1 MPNIDEASINKAVA
15 AADLNVM
22 RMALYQATRDKSLLD
37 MTVERKVVRGGA
49 STQVMLADEF
59 EDTVISKATA
69 YLKGPREVSQEPLTD
84 AELKTMM
91 ESFTGEPLTDKEF
104 AYRHNFVSLKDYQFE
119 ATWSGDR
126 PEMPDEF
133 KVVVIGAGF
142 SGVAVGVQLERLGI
156 PYVIYERRH
165 EIGGTWSVNTYPDAR
180 VDTSSFTYQF
190 TFEKNYPWSEFYA
203 RQHEV
208 RSYLESVA
216 RRLGVFDKI
225 VFNTELHRA
234 AFDDSAN
241 RWDLTLKEGDK
252 PEEVISANVLISG
265 AGLFGVAKELDLPGV
280 ESFGGSVVHTTAWP
294 PEGGVAG
301 KRVAIV
307 GNGSTGVQ
315 LLSSIAEEAEHVDVY
330 QRTPQWIAPREGY
343 GDPVSDELRLLL
355 DEMPFFWNWYCY
367 LMFSIPVRTQ
377 ALHEY
382 DPEWQKSGGLISERN
397 DLVRSVLTKYIKDS
411 VDNRADLY
419 EHLIP
424 KHPPFARRLI
434 VDNKWYKTLLEPNVD
449 LVPQAVES
457 FTSDGI
463 RATDGVER
471 PVDVVVAAV
480 GFSVSKYLWP
490 VEYVGPGGVTLE
502 DVWDKGSGPMAYLGM
517 TIPEFPNLFVL
528 YGPNSQA
535 RTGSLPSWIEIWSR
549 YVAQSVV
556 QLIESGKSRMS
567 VRKDVFDEYNEEL
580 DDAARQLVWD
590 DATSRTRNYY
600 VHASGRQQVN
610 APWNVDEYYERVSAP
625 NPDDF
630 VFE

>member
-1 MPNIDEASINKAVA
+1 MSNIDEAAIKRAVA
-15 AADLNVM
+15 DSDLNVM
-22 RMALYQATRDKSLLD
+22 RMALYQATRDTTLLD
-37 MTVERKVVRGGA
+37 MTVARKVVRGGA
-49 STQVMLADEF
+49 TTQAMLADEF

-69 YLKGPREVSQEPLTD
+69 YLLGPREVSTEPLSD
-84 AELKTMM
+84 AELKLMM

-104 AYRHNFVSLKDYQFE
+104 AYRHNFVSLQDYQFE

-126 PEMPDEF
+126 SEIPEDF
-133 KVVVIGAGF
+133 KVVIIGAGF
-142 SGVAVGVQLERLGI
+142 SGVAAGVQFERLGI

-203 RQHEV
+203 RQDEV

-216 RRLGVFDKI
+216 RRLGVYDKI

-234 AFDDSAN
+234 AFDDVAN
-241 RWDLTLKEGDK
+241 TWELTLQESGQ
-252 PEEVISANVLISG
+252 PEQVVSASVLVSG
-265 AGLFGVAKELDLPGV
+265 AGLFGVAKELDLPGI

-315 LLSSIAEEAEHVDVY
+315 LLSRIAEEAEHVDVY

-343 GDPVSDELRLLL
+343 GDPVSEELRWLL
-355 DEMPFFWNWYCY
+355 DEMPYFWNWYCY

-382 DPEWQKSGGLISERN
+382 DPEWQESGGVISERN
-397 DLVRSVLTKYIKDS
+397 DKVRSVLTKYIKDS
-411 VDNRADLY
+411 VGGRADLY
-419 EHLIP
+419 DHLIP

-434 VDNKWYKTLLEPNVD
+434 VDNKWYQTLLAPNVD
-449 LVPQAVES
+449 LVPHSVEA
-457 FTSDGI
+457 FTSDSI
-463 RATDGVER
+463 RAADGVDR

-549 YVAQSVV
+549 YVALSVV

-567 VRKDVFDEYNEEL
+567 VRKDVFDAYNEEL
-580 DDAARQLVWD
+580 DDAARKLVWD
-590 DATSRTRNYY
+590 DVTSRTRNYY

-610 APWNVDEYYERVSAP
+610 APWNVDEYYERIAAP

-630 VFE
+630 LFE